1 MKRLLLLAALSF
13 AATALTAQTDTT
25 AYEVV
30 KNMPAFYEQLKQQLT
45 YPMAWGNA
53 PTKKFG
59 KWRKEARETVLGC
72 MQNLPPAPQSYD
84 MEVTDTERRKG
95 YEARKIRFNVSE

>member
-45 YPMAWGNA
+45 
-53 PTKKFG
+53 
-59 KWRKEARETVLGC
+59 
-72 MQNLPPAPQSYD
+72 
-84 MEVTDTERRKG
+84 
-95 YEARKIRFNVSE
+95 